1 MAHEI
6 HAQPVVDRMLQAVA
20 LFRRGDMTLIAL
32 IDRLDAGL
40 RALPPTFRPA
50 LGDLEDAWTEME
62 IIYAQASAAGQ
73 AVLTAAEA
81 SDLED
86 AIDRFVAVLTAA
98 TRR

>member
-1 MAHEI
+1 MMANQANAAVHG
-6 HAQPVVDRMLQAVA
+6 MLQAIV

-40 RALPPTFRPA
+40 QALPPTFQPV
-50 LGDLEDAWTEME
+50 LGDLEDAWMDME

-73 AVLTAAEA
+73 AVLTAAES

-86 AIDRFVAVLTAA
+86 AIDRFAAVLNA
-98 TRR
+98 TTPR